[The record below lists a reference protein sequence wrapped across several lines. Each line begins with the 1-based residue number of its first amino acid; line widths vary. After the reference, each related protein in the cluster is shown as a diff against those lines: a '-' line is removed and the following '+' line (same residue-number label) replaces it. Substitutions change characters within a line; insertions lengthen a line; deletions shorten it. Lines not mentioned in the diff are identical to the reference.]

1 MRFLF
6 RSEAENL
13 PGRHEQRRRLAG
25 RLRRVWC
32 LVVLALMI
40 VSSETFLFSQGP
52 SANTVDSS
60 KIIQFLD
67 QTIGWYRQLA
77 VQQQIATEPDDL
89 VAVYDNRQIADQ
101 VVRLAFD
108 FARVEADSLAKQGGG
123 GSQNQSAP
131 SPQYQSLRQL
141 QSQLDKQIQDT
152 QAELDSLR
160 QKLPTAAASKRKG
173 LEVQVAEL
181 QGELELANARRDAMR
196 SMVEFASGT
205 TANGLGATGLRAQIE
220 ALAGSVPAAL
230 TSASNTGQAGASS
243 SNSQLNSAAALAT
256 NKPEISGL
264 WDLAANVFALS
275 GKVQTI
281 DTAIEQTAALAK
293 SSRQIR
299 GPLVD
304 RLKGL
309 SDMGDGLAKQADA
322 ANQSELARER
332 QQLDALAAQF
342 KQVSTAVIPLS
353 KQDILL
359 DFYQRNLTGWRD
371 AVRTQYRTEL
381 RNLGLRL
388 GSLAVVLGIL
398 FGASELWRRTIY
410 RYVRDPRRRYQFLLM
425 RRFVLWVLT
434 AVIIAFA
441 FASRLGSIVTF
452 AGLLTAGVAVALQNV
467 ILSIVGYFFL
477 IGKFGIRVGDR
488 VQIGGVRGE
497 VVDIG
502 LVRLHLMELGGG
514 GPDTPTGRIVAFS
527 NSTVFQPTAG
537 LFKQIPGTNFLWH
550 EITLTLSP
558 EADYSSIKERLLGAV
573 NAVLADFREEMER
586 QNREMERTVI
596 FASGNGL
603 GPKIQLH
610 FTSAGIEAI
619 IRFPVDLQKAAE
631 MDERVTREVFNALD
645 REPKLKLAGT
655 GSPSIR
661 LRTDLS
667 TSEAIS

>member
-1 MRFLF
+1 L
-6 RSEAENL
+6 L
-13 PGRHEQRRRLAG
+13 
-25 RLRRVWC
+25 
-32 LVVLALMI
+32 VLAVMI
-40 VSSETFLFSQGP
+40 VSSEMFLFSQAP
-52 SANTVDSS
+52 SANTAVSS
-60 KIIQFLD
+60 QVIQFLD

-108 FARVEADSLAKQGGG
+108 FARVEADSLTKQGGG
-123 GSQNQSAP
+123 DGQNQGAT
-131 SPQYQSLRQL
+131 SPQYQALRQL
-141 QSQLDKQIQDT
+141 QAQLDKQVQDT

-160 QKLPTAAASKRKG
+160 QKLPAAAASKHKA
-173 LEVQVAEL
+173 LEVQLAEL

-196 SMVEFASGT
+196 SMVEFVSGT
-205 TANGLGATGLRAQIE
+205 TANRLGATGLRAQIE

-230 TSASNTGQAGASS
+230 TSPSNTGQAGASS
-243 SNSQLNSAAALAT
+243 SNPQLSPAAALPT
-256 NKPEISGL
+256 NKPETSGI
-264 WDLAANVFALS
+264 WDLGANVCALS
-275 GKVQTI
+275 RKVHTI
-281 DTAIEQTAALAK
+281 DAAIQQTAALAK

-304 RLKGL
+304 RLKEL
-309 SDMGDGLAKQADA
+309 SDRGDGLAKHADV

-332 QQLDALAAQF
+332 QELDALAVQF

-353 KQDILL
+353 KQGILL
-359 DFYQRNLTGWRD
+359 DFYERNLTGWRD
-371 AVRTQYRTEL
+371 RVRSQYKTEL
-381 RNLGLRL
+381 SNLGLRL
-388 GSLAVVLGIL
+388 GSLALVLGIL

-410 RYVRDPRRRYQFLLM
+410 RYVRDPRRLYQFLLM

-434 AVIIAFA
+434 TVIIAFA

-502 LVRLHLMELGGG
+502 LVRIHLMELGGG

-537 LFKQIPGTNFLWH
+537 LFKLIPGTNFVWH
-550 EITLTLSP
+550 EITLTLSA
-558 EADYSSIKERLLGAV
+558 EADYSSVKERLLGAV
-573 NAVLADFREEMER
+573 SAVLADFHEEMER
-586 QNREMERTVI
+586 QNREMQRTVI
-596 FASGNGL
+596 LASGNRL

-610 FTSAGIEAI
+610 FTSSGIEAN

-631 MDERVTREVFNALD
+631 IDERVTREVFKALES
-645 REPKLKLAGT
+645 EPKLILSGT

-667 TSEAIS
+667 TSEAAS

>member
-1 MRFLF
+1 
-6 RSEAENL
+6 
-13 PGRHEQRRRLAG
+13 
-25 RLRRVWC
+25 
-32 LVVLALMI
+32 
-40 VSSETFLFSQGP
+40 
-52 SANTVDSS
+52 
-60 KIIQFLD
+60 
-67 QTIGWYRQLA
+67 
-77 VQQQIATEPDDL
+77 

-108 FARVEADSLAKQGGG
+108 FARVEADSLTKQGEGG
-123 GSQNQSAP
+123 GQNQSAP
-131 SPQYQSLRQL
+131 SPQYQALRQL
-141 QSQLDKQIQDT
+141 QAQLDEQVHDT
-152 QAELDSLR
+152 QAELESLR

-196 SMVEFASGT
+196 SMVEFVSGT

-230 TSASNTGQAGASS
+230 ASPSNTGQAGASS
-243 SNSQLNSAAALAT
+243 NSQLSSAAALTT
-256 NKPEISGL
+256 NKPETSGI

-275 GKVQTI
+275 RKVHTI
-281 DTAIEQTAALAK
+281 DTAIEQTEALAR
-293 SSRQIR
+293 SSRQFR
-299 GPLVD
+299 DPLVD

-309 SDMGDGLAKQADA
+309 SDMGDGLAKRADA

-353 KQDILL
+353 KQGILL
-359 DFYQRNLTGWRD
+359 DFYERNLTGWRD
-371 AVRTQYRTEL
+371 SVRSQYKTEL
-381 RNLGLRL
+381 SNLGLRL
-388 GSLAVVLGIL
+388 GSLALVLGIL

-573 NAVLADFREEMER
+573 SAVLADFREEMER

-596 FASGNGL
+596 LASGNGL
-603 GPKIQLH
+603 EPKIQLH
-610 FTSAGIEAI
+610 FTSSGIEAI
-619 IRFPVDLQKAAE
+619 IRYPVDLQKAAE
-631 MDERVTREVFNALD
+631 IDERVTREVFSALD